1 MLPRACLLSTAKSP
15 GQAAAA
21 SRVSCEPL
29 LGTAGAPS
37 SPLAAAPPFPF
48 PLPLPLRGLP
58 IPPSLPLKEAEVPE
72 ALSHDTEGRTSVVTA
87 AKGERRKPKKLLLL
101 GRRGVAVAVGAVSSP
116 SFFLLLGTAR
126 SVAEASTRRGTL
138 LGMSATIVQERA
150 RRQEMQ
156 ALPKEADA
164 ERAAAGEE
172 KAEEVEVE
180 GDEASNNEEADAAEG
195 EDVFIAARRGLFRAS
210 SNASPTLSS
219 RRDPSPS
226 GVPFR
231 RRPEGWRRP
240 RRGIFDLRSWSL
252 ARRKKNGKTTLLSP
266 LFSRKK
272 KKKKRE
278 LSLRALFSFIHTLR
292 ASTFSIAPLLSLSI
306 HRDPPWWRPEEEEG
320 GESLVREEEP
330 LRAASSLLSS
340 LSSSSHPSP
349 ASPSY
354 SRSSQLL
361 ASTARWALSATEP
374 TEW

>member
-101 GRRGVAVAVGAVSSP
+101 GQRGVAVAVGAVSSP
-116 SFFLLLGTAR
+116 FFFLLLGTAR

-156 ALPKEADA
+156 ALPKEADV

-226 GVPFR
+226 EVPFR

-278 LSLRALFSFIHTLR
+278 LSLRALFSFIHRLR
-292 ASTFSIAPLLSLSI
+292 ASTFSIAPLLSLSL

-354 SRSSQLL
+354 SRSPQLL